1 LHNPIRLHDQIMN
14 HSPRHTVLQSL
25 RRQSQE
31 TAADFVRRSHKVS
44 LAKRL
49 LPALGVLLLAALV
62 AAPELRSGP
71 DANRVAYHIDP
82 GAAAA
87 PASRLLGAKYHGT
100 DTQGQP
106 YTITADSAVELGADN
121 VTLAAPMGDIT
132 LKSGSWLM
140 MKSANGVYRPHSGK
154 LELSGG
160 VTLYRNDGTI
170 LTTADMVVD
179 MHAGSAETNS
189 PAAVQGPFGT
199 LNAKNGF
206 LLTNRGASVTF
217 KGPATLVLTQGQ

>member
-1 LHNPIRLHDQIMN
+1 MN
-14 HSPRHTVLQSL
+14 HSPRHTVLQNL

-31 TAADFVRRSHKVS
+31 TAADFVRRSQKVG

-49 LPALGVLLLAALV
+49 LPAAGLLLLVALV

-82 GAAAA
+82 SASST
-87 PASRLLGAKYHGT
+87 PASRMLGAKYHGT
-100 DTQGQP
+100 DMHGQP
-106 YTITADSAVELGADN
+106 YTVTADSAVELGPDN

-132 LKSGSWLM
+132 LKSGAWM
-140 MKSANGVYRPHSGK
+140 MLKAVNGVYRPQSGK
-154 LELSGG
+154 LELKDG

-170 LTTADMVVD
+170 LTAPDMVID
-179 MHAGSAETNS
+179 MRAGTAGTNS
-189 PAAVQGPFGT
+189 PTAVQGPFGT
-199 LNAKNGF
+199 LNARNGF
-206 LLTNRGASVTF
+206 ILLNRGASVTF